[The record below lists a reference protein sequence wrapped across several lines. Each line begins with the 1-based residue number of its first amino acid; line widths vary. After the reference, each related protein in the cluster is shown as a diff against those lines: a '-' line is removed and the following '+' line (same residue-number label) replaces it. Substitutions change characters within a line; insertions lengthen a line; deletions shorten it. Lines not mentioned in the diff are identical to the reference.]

1 MKTSKSKE
9 VDEALEADEAPQ
21 MEIPQMADDAV
32 PANRQFA
39 EDDSEFQEETISF
52 ITRVGKVFD
61 RFVLSVKKKIENFIK
76 KFKSLKKEDGAI

>member
-1 MKTSKSKE
+1 
-9 VDEALEADEAPQ
+9 
-21 MEIPQMADDAV
+21 MADDAV